1 MDVQGLNEAIK
12 PTLMEQITIIKAI
25 SLGGRMLTI
34 ECTCYFKG
42 LPVCGNREII
52 KDGGLT

>member
-1 MDVQGLNEAIK
+1 MGVKTLTEAVNPIL
-12 PTLMEQITIIKAI
+12 TEQIRIINVI
-25 SLGGRMLTI
+25 LVSEEMLTI

-42 LPVCGNREII
+42 LPVLWEQGNI

>member
-1 MDVQGLNEAIK
+1 MGVKKLTEAVNPIL
-12 PTLMEQITIIKAI
+12 TEQIRIINVI
-25 SLGGRMLTI
+25 LVSEEMLTI

-42 LPVCGNREII
+42 LPVLWEQGNI